1 MTPRSVIF
9 LLSAAG
15 ILVAAHAASAHRET
29 VWVTMTND
37 GFSPS
42 EITVDQ
48 EQTVR
53 FQNTDTVP
61 HWPASNFHPT
71 HDLYPKFDPQAPVA
85 PGASWTLRPRRAG
98 SWAYHDHLNPQR
110 HGTLTVT
117 GEAPR
122 TLRSFSFLESVM
134 RSLKQLWGAPVT
146 RQQLTAHPD
155 EDPSDLVHRT
165 MAACF
170 RGGGRHDCYKDAAQ
184 RFFQRFGLQGTLAL
198 LAQNESVPEVY
209 ARCHEVT
216 HYLSRQEFERV
227 ESIPLVYAQCD
238 STCHGGCYHGTLEA
252 SLARTT
258 SGDAAADALAD
269 QFPRVC
275 GSPTDYARPLVR
287 NECFHG
293 LGHAAMFVT
302 DADLPRSLRLCDT
315 LTTQD
320 LRERCYSGV
329 FMENSSSS
337 TNLDHPSAYI
347 SATDPYFPCNR
358 LDERYLKICY
368 RYQSSHFALLSRHD
382 WQKVSAL
389 CEGVPAAYRT
399 ECFRTVGT
407 NQVGFTKDPSA
418 WKANC
423 ELMPPSYQATCV
435 AGVVSSLTYRFV
447 GDVRRV
453 ETFCQLTRPEHQHS
467 CIAQLGTA
475 LHDWDSSPTTHQ
487 TWCDELSSPTFRRW
501 CNEQG

>member
-1 MTPRSVIF
+1 MARTGIL
-9 LLSAAG
+9 LLSAAS
-15 ILVAAHAASAHRET
+15 ILLAAPTRAHSDT
-29 VWVTMTND
+29 VTINMTKD
-37 GFSPS
+37 GFFPR

-71 HDLYPKFDPQAPVA
+71 HDLYPAFDPQAPVA

-117 GEAPR
+117 GEAQR
-122 TLRSFSFLESVM
+122 TLLSFSFLESVM
-134 RSLKQLWGAPVT
+134 RSLKQFLGTHAPRPQLPSPTDGEPSGFV
-146 RQQLTAHPD
+146 RQA
-155 EDPSDLVHRT
+155 

-170 RGGGRHDCYKDAAQ
+170 NGGGRHDCYKDAAK
-184 RFFQRFGLQGTLAL
+184 RFFQRFGLKGTLTL
-198 LAQNESVPEVY
+198 LAQNESAPEVY

-216 HYLSRQEFERV
+216 HYLSRQEFERL

-252 SLARTT
+252 SLSRAT
-258 SGDAAADALAD
+258 SDDAADALTE
-269 QFPRVC
+269 QFPQVC
-275 GSPTDYARPLVR
+275 GSATDYPRPLVF

-315 LTTQD
+315 LTTPD
-320 LRERCYSGV
+320 KRERCYSGA

-347 SATDPYFPCNR
+347 RADDPYFPCNR

-368 RYQSSHFALLSRHD
+368 RYQSSHFALISRHD

-389 CEGVPAAYRT
+389 CDGVPAAYRT

-423 ELMPPSYQATCV
+423 ELMPPPYQATCV

-453 ETFCQLTRPEHQHS
+453 EAFCQLTKPEHQHS

-475 LHDWDSSPTTHQ
+475 LHEWDPSPSTRQ

-501 CNEQG
+501 CSEQ